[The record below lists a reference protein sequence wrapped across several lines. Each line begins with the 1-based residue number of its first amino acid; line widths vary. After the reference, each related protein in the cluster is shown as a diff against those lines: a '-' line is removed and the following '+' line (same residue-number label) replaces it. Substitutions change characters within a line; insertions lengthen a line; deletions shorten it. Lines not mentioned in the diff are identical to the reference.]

1 MLTPKTFLIVCPL
14 VFLAGLVDSIAGGGG
29 LISLPAYLI
38 AGLPVHG
45 AIATNKMSSSCGTF
59 TTTVRFLKHGL
70 VNIRIAI
77 PTVIAAIV
85 GSSLGARLSL
95 HLPEDILRRILLFVL
110 PVVAFFVLNPK
121 LFKDREE
128 SKTQVT
134 GKTIA
139 IAVLAAFLIG
149 MYDGLYGPGTG
160 TFLII
165 AFTVFAKLSIRTA
178 NAQAK
183 CINLASNITALVLF
197 LLSGSVIVP
206 LGLAAAACNVAG
218 NLIGSGIVMDKGAQ
232 VVRPIILVVLVLLL
246 LRALGVY

>member
-59 TTTVRFLKHGL
+59 TTTVRFLKNGL

-85 GSSLGARLSL
+85 GSGLGARLSL

-128 SKTQVT
+128 SETKVT

-165 AFTVFAKLSIRTA
+165 AFTVFAKLTIRTA

-197 LLSGSVIVP
+197 LISGSVIVP

-218 NLIGSGIVMDKGAQ
+218 NLIGSGIVMVKGAQ